1 MEKVIELKLNLN
13 DPFFKELKNKI
24 LDTNNSNNF
33 SSEDYLNSIVSPILR
48 ATLKTFEKLATSSK
62 KSDEL
67 MRIMYHQK
75 ENAYPDFHAQ
85 LEDNIDIS
93 LSRRI
98 HTTTLERMTDIV
110 EKWMNDYAEQQKNNQ
125 LSKLIDSNKELEAIT
140 KYISNTW
147 NGFTDKTSAKFFE
160 KVWNDSND
168 MLKNHFDQYAFT
180 DFIENFNE
188 IKGLSKIKVNGFNA
202 KNLPM
207 YFIIGNYKLEDVI
220 SKNWDYKKNVNNI
233 LLSIKED
240 FPYAFKAKPK
250 DWNSLAKNYVDYD
263 GMDTLNNKELS
274 KLFGGMN
281 SATATSQSFEVRTSL
296 PHVMYEN
303 KSQGV
308 KIAEVLIGAI
318 VGHAYIMN
326 KSNNSQKMLKEWV
339 DLKEQIELRTSEDIS
354 FEFKEPLNQALF
366 DIIKNNGEVK
376 PEVFNI
382 VNINQKK
389 KSLKM

>member
-1 MEKVIELKLNLN
+1 
-13 DPFFKELKNKI
+13 
-24 LDTNNSNNF
+24 
-33 SSEDYLNSIVSPILR
+33 
-48 ATLKTFEKLATSSK
+48 
-62 KSDEL
+62 
-67 MRIMYHQK
+67 
-75 ENAYPDFHAQ
+75 
-85 LEDNIDIS
+85 
-93 LSRRI
+93 
-98 HTTTLERMTDIV
+98 
-110 EKWMNDYAEQQKNNQ
+110 
-125 LSKLIDSNKELEAIT
+125 
-140 KYISNTW
+140 
-147 NGFTDKTSAKFFE
+147 
-160 KVWNDSND
+160 
-168 MLKNHFDQYAFT
+168 
-180 DFIENFNE
+180 
-188 IKGLSKIKVNGFNA
+188 
-202 KNLPM
+202 M
-207 YFIIGNYKLEDVI
+207 YFIIGTYKLEDVI

-281 SATATSQSFEVRTSL
+281 SATATSPSFEVRTSL

-326 KSNNSQKMLKEWV
+326 KNNNSQKMLKEWV